1 MKTGLLTT
9 ELTSTISESKRVLQQ
24 SNNIVFMNFLF
35 FSFSFFSL
43 RVQPPTL
50 FVFYKIH
57 FFKGHHMEGF
67 MFLKAQWKGASC
79 SVSVRWLHLEYH
91 LKFAI
96 IIENVISVM
105 RIPFIFEIERKNIIH
120 EHKFGAKW
128 CLKAEQS
135 CFYFVVW
142 ILIFISLQGIRNK
155 GGIYCQEN
163 PKCILVILYRVQ
175 SFQYPSMGVIEG
187 LFGRTCSC
195 LQATKPSSLQNSGEG
210 SFKAGIL
217 VELIIHQKQNMHFCC
232 ILLFFL
238 ITNTVHAQSM
248 R

>member
-1 MKTGLLTT
+1 
-9 ELTSTISESKRVLQQ
+9 
-24 SNNIVFMNFLF
+24 
-35 FSFSFFSL
+35 
-43 RVQPPTL
+43 
-50 FVFYKIH
+50 
-57 FFKGHHMEGF
+57 MEGF
-67 MFLKAQWKGASC
+67 MFFKAQWKGASC